1 MPDIGYPDFQ
11 RVVNWDSPV
20 LYADSVVDETTY
32 AQSGALDVSRYGY
45 MGGYLEV
52 SVGYCTVTLEWFLDQ
67 AMTTIVGQREFVLD
81 QHVANICQP
90 KMQHMGPFLQVT
102 VEAIANAPFTAS
114 WSLFATNRASQLE
127 FMPVTPLLVDTFSSN
142 VPIGGNYVLYPASY
156 YAGPVAVWMQTPAAN
171 WNATFFY
178 LDLSGVDNIL
188 STQVMASGNNVFET
202 VVPPG
207 FWHFRADNNSSVAG
221 TFYVTIR
228 QSMTGSS

>member
-20 LYADSVVDETTY
+20 LYADSVLNETTY

-114 WSLFATNRASQLE
+114 WSLFATNRASSLDFVPVDALLIDE
-127 FMPVTPLLVDTFSSN
+127 FTTSLNAGAS
-142 VPIGGNYVLYPASY
+142 YRLYAGDY
-156 YAGPVAVWMQTPAAN
+156 YAGPASMWFQAPAAQWAIYYN
-171 WNATFFY
+171 M
-178 LDLSGVDNIL
+178 LDVTGAQEIVNLFNPA
-188 STQVMASGNNVFET
+188 QGNNNINF
-202 VVPPG
+202 
-207 FWHFRADNNSSVAG
+207 
-221 TFYVTIR
+221 VTIPGYWYIDVVNG
-228 QSMTGSS
+228 SGSVGSFYITVHPSLTGST